1 MDKVYI
7 GKIVSTHGIKGEI
20 RIISNFLY
28 KDKVFRV
35 GKKIIVDDKEY
46 TILSYRFHKKYDMI
60 TLEGYH
66 DINEVQFLLKRNVYV
81 DKDSLSLDDNE
92 ILDEEL
98 LLFKVIDQDGRE
110 GVIQEVFFAS
120 ESNRI
125 IRVLFDRE
133 ILIPFSS
140 PMIVNID
147 KEKKLITV
155 QLIEGM

>member
-28 KDKVFRV
+28 KDKVFQV

-81 DKDSLSLDDNE
+81 DKNSLSLGDNE
-92 ILDEEL
+92 ILDEDL
-98 LLFKVIDQDGRE
+98 LLFKVIDQNGRK

-125 IRVLFDRE
+125 IRVLFDKE